1 MFVVNSG
8 SVFWWRSEKD
18 STFFSTHDTK
28 PENSG
33 LLVKEVVIIASTDR
47 GSQSVRA
54 DENHLVVEK
63 TATTLEIYYTWQ
75 DVDDDGDSF
84 WHLFSCTV
92 ETMVATNFFYQPFS
106 RPPTDAFHL
115 QSFIL
120 YNCTTQTLPSYLHHV
135 WSFSNGLRTGLVVWM
150 MKTLKETIYD
160 DETLTLLLCL
170 LSWASRTR
178 LGWNRRAN
186 AENGILI
193 LIDEQVLTIC
203 YECWKWRHAI
213 KDLDILI
220 EETSLAILHYYTSA
234 LNDENTA
241 MQRLQV
247 YHLFNL
253 DEVKIGFENDDVV
266 KQWWWWWWW
275 RWWWLQYLQLIGRLL
290 ASVHLCTQSFL

>member
-1 MFVVNSG
+1 MLVVNSC

-18 STFFSTHDTK
+18 STFFSTPNTK

-92 ETMVATNFFYQPFS
+92 ETMVATNFSTNLSVGRHQLPS
-106 RPPTDAFHL
+106 TCNL
-115 QSFIL
+115 LS
-120 YNCTTQTLPSYLHHV
+120 CTTQTLPSYLHHV
-135 WSFSNGLRTGLVVWM
+135 WSFSNGLRTGLVGWM
-150 MKTLKETIYD
+150 MNTLKETIYD

-186 AENGILI
+186 AENGII
-193 LIDEQVLTIC
+193 VTSFTDITSDEQVLTTC
-203 YECWKWRHAI
+203 CECWEWHFH
-213 KDLDILI
+213 DIMRSEIWMRRLFW
-220 EETSLAILHYYTSA
+220 LRRQA
-234 LNDENTA
+234 LPSYIYNCNTCSWLGGCSR
-241 MQRLQV
+241 QFISVLKV
-247 YHLFNL
+247 FC
-253 DEVKIGFENDDVV
+253 
-266 KQWWWWWWW
+266 
-275 RWWWLQYLQLIGRLL
+275 RW
-290 ASVHLCTQSFL
+290 SE